1 MIKMEDQIMAD
12 KKKASEAST
21 HLKDPKASKTEK
33 KAAPAAAAKGKS
45 GKK

>member
-1 MIKMEDQIMAD
+1 MIKMEVQIMAE

-21 HLKDPKASKTEK
+21 HLKDPKATKADK
-33 KAAPAAAAKGKS
+33 KAAPAAAAKGKT